1 MLRSGIWTGL
11 RSAVDWEWTR
21 DPLTPNLAPAWL
33 QAGPLGSLTADRA
46 ALQQELLFLYLGC

>member
-21 DPLTPNLAPAWL
+21 GPLTPNLAPAWL
-33 QAGPLGSLTADRA
+33 
-46 ALQQELLFLYLGC
+46 